1 MNFASQI
8 CAAALL
14 LIIFIFYCQQK
25 HLPLRTSQAFLI
37 TIIVTFLC
45 VLLDIYSVI
54 VIDNYRSYSPAYTGF
69 ICKAYLISLVCVG
82 FFSLRYIC
90 IDVYSSNH
98 KNYIRCMHIYYA
110 AAIIGSV
117 IIYTLPIHHS
127 KELGSDAVYTYGS
140 SVSAAYIIV
149 LIFIINVLATA
160 IKHRNA
166 INPQRSKAVTIWMI
180 FWIASAV
187 VQFFY
192 REILIVSF
200 SSCIGILILFI
211 MLETPLTNID
221 RTSGLFNYN
230 ALVQYMQQYYNDGRQ
245 FSSVVFVRL
254 NSFQNNLTPSVA
266 RDINY
271 SIVRF
276 FSDIPGAVT
285 FKSGEDKVTMMFD
298 DANAASDAFELVQE
312 KIRTGWGTNS
322 DIVIPAGI
330 ICIPDST
337 IAGNAAEMLYL
348 TSYARQCNRE
358 FLENG
363 LVFVD
368 INVLNEMKDA
378 QRIEQLVKDSID
390 NDTIAVYYQPI
401 YSTKTGR
408 FSSAEALVRIK
419 DEDGNIL
426 PPAKFIDIAEKNSS
440 IIKLGELI
448 FEHVCRFIKKH
459 NLRQYGIDYIEVN
472 LSAVQCSY
480 EQLAERYISI
490 LKKYDVAPDMINLEI
505 TESASIGA
513 RNALIN
519 NMHALLDYGVHF
531 SLDDFGTGQSNLNYI
546 IDMPV
551 DIIKFDRSMS
561 MSYFN
566 NSKGKYIMDAS
577 INMIHDLQLE
587 IVSEGIETAEQFEAM
602 NALGVS
608 YIQGYYF
615 SKPLCCRDFIEFLKE
630 HNTDK
635 QD

>member
-1 MNFASQI
+1 
-8 CAAALL
+8 
-14 LIIFIFYCQQK
+14 
-25 HLPLRTSQAFLI
+25 
-37 TIIVTFLC
+37 
-45 VLLDIYSVI
+45 
-54 VIDNYRSYSPAYTGF
+54 
-69 ICKAYLISLVCVG
+69 
-82 FFSLRYIC
+82 
-90 IDVYSSNH
+90 
-98 KNYIRCMHIYYA
+98 MHIYYA

-127 KELGSDAVYTYGS
+127 KELGSDAVYTYGP

-149 LIFIINVLATA
+149 LIFIINVLAAA

-166 INPQRSKAVTIWMI
+166 INPQRSKAITIWMI

-187 VQFFY
+187 VQFFH

-276 FSDIPGAVT
+276 FSGIPGAIT

-298 DANAASDAFELVQE
+298 DANVASDAFELVQE

-348 TSYARQCNRE
+348 TSYARQRNRE

-368 INVLNEMKDA
+368 INVLNEMKDV

-401 YSTKTGR
+401 YSTK
-408 FSSAEALVRIK
+408 
-419 DEDGNIL
+419 
-426 PPAKFIDIAEKNSS
+426 PAVF
-440 IIKLGELI
+440 
-448 FEHVCRFIKKH
+448 
-459 NLRQYGIDYIEVN
+459 
-472 LSAVQCSY
+472 
-480 EQLAERYISI
+480 
-490 LKKYDVAPDMINLEI
+490 
-505 TESASIGA
+505 
-513 RNALIN
+513 
-519 NMHALLDYGVHF
+519 
-531 SLDDFGTGQSNLNYI
+531 
-546 IDMPV
+546 PV
-551 DIIKFDRSMS
+551 PRR
-561 MSYFN
+561 
-566 NSKGKYIMDAS
+566 
-577 INMIHDLQLE
+577 
-587 IVSEGIETAEQFEAM
+587 
-602 NALGVS
+602 
-608 YIQGYYF
+608 
-615 SKPLCCRDFIEFLKE
+615 LCE
-630 HNTDK
+630 
-635 QD
+635 

>member
-1 MNFASQI
+1 MNIASQI
-8 CAAALL
+8 CAATLL
-14 LIIFIFYCQQK
+14 VVIFIFYRQQK
-25 HLPLRTSQAFLI
+25 HLPLRTSQAFRIALY
-37 TIIVTFLC
+37 VTFLC

-54 VIDNYRSYSPAYTGF
+54 TIDNYYSYSHSYVSF
-69 ICKAYLISLVCVG
+69 ICKTYLVSLVCVS
-82 FFSLRYIC
+82 FFSLRYIY
-90 IDVYSSNH
+90 IDIYSSNR
-98 KNYIRCMHIYYA
+98 KKYIHCMHIYYTI
-110 AAIIGSV
+110 AIIGIIV
-117 IIYTLPIHHS
+117 IYSLPIHYS
-127 KELGSDAVYTYGS
+127 RELDTEAIYTYGP
-140 SVSAAYIIV
+140 SVIATYIIALMFIIRVLSAAISHRN
-149 LIFIINVLATA
+149 IINP
-160 IKHRNA
+160 RRC
-166 INPQRSKAVTIWMI
+166 QAVIIWMM
-180 FWIASAV
+180 FWIAAAV
-187 VQFFY
+187 VQLFF

-211 MLETPLTNID
+211 MLENPLTNID
-221 RTSGLFNYN
+221 RTSGLFNHN
-230 ALVQYMQQYYNDGRQ
+230 ALVQYMQQFYNDGQQ

-254 NSFQNNLTPSVA
+254 HSFQDNLTPSVA

-271 SIVRF
+271 SIAKF
-276 FSDIPGAVT
+276 FSDIPNAVT
-285 FKSGEDKVTMMFD
+285 FKSGEDEVTMIFD
-298 DANAASDAFELVQE
+298 DANAASDAFELVQD
-312 KIRTGWGTNS
+312 KIRTGWGATS

-337 IAGNAAEMLYL
+337 IADNAAEMLYL
-348 TSYARQCNRE
+348 TSYARQRNHE

-368 INVLNEMKDA
+368 INVLNAMKNA
-378 QRIEQLVKDSID
+378 QRIEKLVKDSID

-401 YSTKTGR
+401 YSTKTCR
-408 FSSAEALVRIK
+408 FSCAEALVRIK

-426 PPAKFIDIAEKNSS
+426 PPAQFIDIAEKNGS
-440 IIKLGELI
+440 IIRLGELV

-480 EQLAERYISI
+480 EQLAERYIGI
-490 LKKYDVAPDMINLEI
+490 LQKYDIAPDMINLEI

-513 RNALIN
+513 RSALIN
-519 NMHALLDYGVHF
+519 NMNTLLDYGVHF

-566 NSKGKYIMDAS
+566 NSKGKYVMDAS

-602 NALGVS
+602 NELGIS

-630 HNTDK
+630 HNDRNYG
-635 QD
+635 

>member
-1 MNFASQI
+1 
-8 CAAALL
+8 
-14 LIIFIFYCQQK
+14 
-25 HLPLRTSQAFLI
+25 
-37 TIIVTFLC
+37 
-45 VLLDIYSVI
+45 
-54 VIDNYRSYSPAYTGF
+54 
-69 ICKAYLISLVCVG
+69 
-82 FFSLRYIC
+82 
-90 IDVYSSNH
+90 
-98 KNYIRCMHIYYA
+98 MHIYYA

-127 KELGSDAVYTYGS
+127 KELGSDAVYTYGP

-149 LIFIINVLATA
+149 LIFIINVLAAA

-166 INPQRSKAVTIWMI
+166 INPQRSKAITIWMI

-187 VQFFY
+187 VQFFH

-245 FSSVVFVRL
+245 FASVVFVRL

-271 SIVRF
+271 SIARF

-330 ICIPDST
+330 ICISDST

-348 TSYARQCNRE
+348 TSYARQRNRE

-448 FEHVCRFIKKH
+448 FEHV
-459 NLRQYGIDYIEVN
+459 
-472 LSAVQCSY
+472 
-480 EQLAERYISI
+480 
-490 LKKYDVAPDMINLEI
+490 
-505 TESASIGA
+505 
-513 RNALIN
+513 
-519 NMHALLDYGVHF
+519 
-531 SLDDFGTGQSNLNYI
+531 
-546 IDMPV
+546 
-551 DIIKFDRSMS
+551 
-561 MSYFN
+561 
-566 NSKGKYIMDAS
+566 
-577 INMIHDLQLE
+577 
-587 IVSEGIETAEQFEAM
+587 
-602 NALGVS
+602 
-608 YIQGYYF
+608 
-615 SKPLCCRDFIEFLKE
+615 
-630 HNTDK
+630 
-635 QD
+635 